1 MRIFFYYFVFPGML
15 FSILLGIFASW
26 FERKITARIQWRV
39 GPPLLQPL
47 YDVLKLFSKETVI
60 PERGSEV
67 VFILSPIISFVV
79 SVFVATL
86 VGIAQFY
93 PEIGFQGDLIVVV
106 YFLTIPSLCIILGG
120 ASSSNPLASL
130 GASREMKL
138 VLSYEIIFWCSV
150 AVVWIKTNGLLKLS
164 NIIHFQTQTSPVIYS
179 ISGFIAFV
187 LAFITALAKLGRV
200 PFDIA
205 EAETEITGG
214 PYIDYSGALLGFFK
228 LSQYV
233 LLVAVPFLLCE
244 LFLGGVNVLKYIII
258 LILIILVENTNPR
271 LKITQFLWFAWIVLF
286 PISLIAIILAIKGL

>member
-1 MRIFFYYFVFPGML
+1 MKVFYYYFVFPGLL
-15 FSILLGIFASW
+15 FSVVLGIFASW
-26 FERKITARIQWRV
+26 FERKMTARLQWRV
-39 GPPLLQPL
+39 GPPLLQPF
-47 YDVLKLFSKETVI
+47 YDILKLFSKETVI
-60 PERGSEV
+60 PERGSYL
-67 VFILSPIISFVV
+67 VFILSPIISFAA
-79 SVFVATL
+79 SVFVMML

-93 PEIGFQGDLIVVV
+93 PASSFQGDLIVVV
-106 YFLTIPSLCIILGG
+106 YFLTIPSLCIIFGG

-150 AVVWIKTNGLLKLS
+150 AVVWVKTNGLLKLS
-164 NIIHFQTQTSPVIYS
+164 DIIHFQSESPAIYS
-179 ISGFIAFV
+179 VSGFIAFV
-187 LAFITALAKLGRV
+187 IAFITALAKLGRV

-244 LFLGGVNVLKYIII
+244 LFLGGVNVLKYIVI

-271 LKITQFLWFAWIVLF
+271 LKITQFLWLAWIVLF